1 MNYSQLINNNYEYN
15 NYNSHRYLD
24 ELERIK
30 VDIFSQAIN
39 VLKYTMIKK
48 NRIVLIFIALIIKIS
63 KKQNKRLWNGM
74 KKIEK

>member
-1 MNYSQLINNNYEYN
+1 MNYPQFVNNYYECDKYN
-15 NYNSHRYLD
+15 THRYLD

-48 NRIVLIFIALIIKIS
+48 T
-63 KKQNKRLWNGM
+63 
-74 KKIEK
+74 EK